1 MADMWAAVL
10 FDLDDT
16 LVDHRAAA
24 RTAVVGWARERGL
37 QDPEDRLVER
47 WTDLSDQHYRR
58 YQDRELSYAEQRRA
72 RIREFLPDVRLE
84 SDAAADAAF
93 AGYRA
98 HYEAA
103 WQPFPDA
110 VPALRRAR
118 RAGATVA
125 VLTNG
130 DHDHQSLKLSR
141 TGLAD
146 EVDHLVAS
154 SRLAASKPHAAAFLD
169 ACARAGSTPGRT
181 LMVGDSLELDVRGAL
196 AAGLEAVWLDRDGS
210 GGDPGVRRVRSLD
223 QVLPDRG
230 PDLPH

>member
-16 LVDHRAAA
+16 LVDQQGAA
-24 RTAVVGWARERGL
+24 RSAVVGWARERGL
-37 QDPEDRLVER
+37 DDPEDRLVER
-47 WTDLSDQHYRR
+47 WTALSDRHYRR
-58 YQDRELSYAEQRRA
+58 YQDRELTYLEQRRV
-72 RIREFLPDVRLE
+72 RIREFLPEVPLDSDVE
-84 SDAAADAAF
+84 ADATF
-93 AGYRA
+93 ADYLTR
-98 HYEAA
+98 YEAA
-103 WQPFPDA
+103 WEAFPDA

-118 RAGATVA
+118 RTGATVA

-154 SRLAASKPHAAAFLD
+154 STLAASKPHASAFLD
-169 ACARAGSTPGRT
+169 ACAVVGSPPDRT

-196 AAGLEAVWLDRDGS
+196 AAGLEAVWLDRYGTGDGS
-210 GGDPGVRRVRSLD
+210 GVTRVSSLD
-223 QVLPDRG
+223 QVLRD
-230 PDLPH
+230 